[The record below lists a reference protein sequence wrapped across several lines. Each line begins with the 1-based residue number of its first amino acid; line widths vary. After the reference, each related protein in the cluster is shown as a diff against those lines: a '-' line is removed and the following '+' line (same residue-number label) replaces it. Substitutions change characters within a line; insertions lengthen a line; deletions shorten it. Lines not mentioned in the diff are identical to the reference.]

1 MKKFLLLFPLLT
13 IALTSVAHASGGFTW
28 IGSLLHS
35 AHIHVGQHVFTMIL
49 VAIIIAI
56 GGVIYRAK
64 LAKVQNIVIPDKG
77 LTFRNITEA
86 YGSFIY
92 TQCKS
97 LLGEKG
103 TQQYFSF
110 IATTFLVILICN
122 LIGLIPGFLPPTD
135 HLSTTLAL
143 GCFSFIYYNVM
154 GVKEQGL
161 VNYLKHFCG
170 PLWYMAFLILPIEII
185 SNLVRPL
192 SLALRLRS
200 NMMGDH
206 MVLSIFSDMAPW
218 IVPIIFMVLGILVS
232 F

>member
-1 MKKFLLLFPLLT
+1 
-13 IALTSVAHASGGFTW
+13 
-28 IGSLLHS
+28 
-35 AHIHVGQHVFTMIL
+35 
-49 VAIIIAI
+49 
-56 GGVIYRAK
+56 
-64 LAKVQNIVIPDKG
+64 
-77 LTFRNITEA
+77 
-86 YGSFIY
+86 
-92 TQCKS
+92 
-97 LLGEKG
+97 
-103 TQQYFSF
+103 
-110 IATTFLVILICN
+110 
-122 LIGLIPGFLPPTD
+122 
-135 HLSTTLAL
+135 
-143 GCFSFIYYNVM
+143 M

-232 F
+232 FIQAYVFTILSIVYISLAVHHDHEEGHAH